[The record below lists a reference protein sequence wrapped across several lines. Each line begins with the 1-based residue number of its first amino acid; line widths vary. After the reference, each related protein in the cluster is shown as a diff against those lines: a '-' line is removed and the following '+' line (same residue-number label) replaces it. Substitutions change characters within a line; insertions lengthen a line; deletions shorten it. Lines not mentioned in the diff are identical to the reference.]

1 MNNLAYR
8 TYNIESIK
16 NEFLNIGFSE
26 EAIDFVFLHND
37 NYNFEFLKEKIID
50 AEKNLNTKIDGV
62 EKSLQ
67 KDISNL
73 DAKIDTVKN
82 ELNTKIDFVE
92 KNLTIKIDNLDTKI
106 DNLEKNLQKE
116 ISILNTNLNTK
127 IDNVKN
133 ELTTK
138 MNGLDTKIDNEVKN
152 LRKDLNMGNRLIH
165 FMILA
170 AAILGPILNAL
181 FMKYLQFIK

>member
-8 TYNIESIK
+8 TYNIENIR

-37 NYNFEFLKEKIID
+37 NYNFEFLKEKIINT
-50 AEKNLNTKIDGV
+50 EKNLRKDISNLDVKIDNV

-73 DAKIDTVKN
+73 
-82 ELNTKIDFVE
+82 
-92 KNLTIKIDNLDTKI
+92 
-106 DNLEKNLQKE
+106 
-116 ISILNTNLNTK
+116 NTK
-127 IDNVKN
+127 IDNVKS
-133 ELTTK
+133 ELT
-138 MNGLDTKIDNEVKN
+138 NKIENEVKD
-152 LRKDLNMGNRLIH
+152 LRKDLNMGNRMVH
-165 FMILA
+165 FMILTA
-170 AAILGPILNAL
+170 VIIGPILNAL

>member
-37 NYNFEFLKEKIID
+37 NYSFEYLKEKIID
-50 AEKNLNTKIDGV
+50 VEKNLR
-62 EKSLQ
+62 

-73 DAKIDTVKN
+73 DAKIDTVEKN
-82 ELNTKIDFVE
+82 LNYKIDSLNTKIDSVNTKIDFVE
-92 KNLTIKIDNLDTKI
+92 KNLQKDLFILNAKIDNVEKNLDTKI
-106 DNLEKNLQKE
+106 DNVEKN
-116 ISILNTNLNTK
+116 
-127 IDNVKN
+127 
-133 ELTTK
+133 
-138 MNGLDTKIDNEVKN
+138 LDTKIDNEVKN

-165 FMILA
+165 FMILT

>member
-37 NYNFEFLKEKIID
+37 NYSFEYLKEKIID
-50 AEKNLNTKIDGV
+50 V
-62 EKSLQ
+62 EKTLR

-73 DAKIDTVKN
+73 DTKIDNVEKN
-82 ELNTKIDFVE
+82 LNYKIDSLNTKIDSVNTKIDFVE
-92 KNLTIKIDNLDTKI
+92 KNL
-106 DNLEKNLQKE
+106 QKDLF
-116 ISILNTNLNTK
+116 ILNA
-127 IDNVKN
+127 
-133 ELTTK
+133 
-138 MNGLDTKIDNEVKN
+138 KIDNEVKN

-165 FMILA
+165 FMILT

>member
-37 NYNFEFLKEKIID
+37 NYSFEYLKEKIID
-50 AEKNLNTKIDGV
+50 V
-62 EKSLQ
+62 EKTLR

-73 DAKIDTVKN
+73 DIKIDTVEKN
-82 ELNTKIDFVE
+82 LNTKIDFVE
-92 KNLTIKIDNLDTKI
+92 KNLNTKIDFVEKNLNYKIDSLNTKIDSVNTKIDFVEKNLQKDISNLDTKI
-106 DNLEKNLQKE
+106 D
-116 ISILNTNLNTK
+116 T
-127 IDNVKN
+127 
-133 ELTTK
+133 
-138 MNGLDTKIDNEVKN
+138 EVKN

-165 FMILA
+165 FMILT

>member
-1 MNNLAYR
+1 MNNLVYR

-37 NYNFEFLKEKIID
+37 NYSFEYLKEKIID
-50 AEKNLNTKIDGV
+50 AEKTLR
-62 EKSLQ
+62 

-73 DAKIDTVKN
+73 DIKIDTVEKN
-82 ELNTKIDFVE
+82 LNTKIDFVE
-92 KNLTIKIDNLDTKI
+92 
-106 DNLEKNLQKE
+106 Q
-116 ISILNTNLNTK
+116 
-127 IDNVKN
+127 
-133 ELTTK
+133 
-138 MNGLDTKIDNEVKN
+138 N
-152 LRKDLNMGNRLIH
+152 LRKDFNMGNRLIH

-181 FMKYLQFIK
+181 FMKYLQYIK

>member
-37 NYNFEFLKEKIID
+37 NYSFEYLKEKIID
-50 AEKNLNTKIDGV
+50 V
-62 EKSLQ
+62 EKTLR

-73 DAKIDTVKN
+73 DAKIDTVEKN
-82 ELNTKIDFVE
+82 LNYKIDSLNTKIDSVNTKIDFVE
-92 KNLTIKIDNLDTKI
+92 KNLQKDLCILNAKIDNVEKNLDTKI
-106 DNLEKNLQKE
+106 DNVEKN
-116 ISILNTNLNTK
+116 
-127 IDNVKN
+127 
-133 ELTTK
+133 
-138 MNGLDTKIDNEVKN
+138 LDTKIDNEVKN

-165 FMILA
+165 FMILT

>member
-37 NYNFEFLKEKIID
+37 NYSFEYLKEKIID
-50 AEKNLNTKIDGV
+50 V
-62 EKSLQ
+62 EKTLR

-73 DAKIDTVKN
+73 DIKIDTVEKN
-82 ELNTKIDFVE
+82 LNTKIDFVE
-92 KNLTIKIDNLDTKI
+92 KNLNYKIDSVNTKI
-106 DNLEKNLQKE
+106 DSVNTKIDFVEK
-116 ISILNTNLNTK
+116 NLNTK
-127 IDNVKN
+127 IDS
-133 ELTTK
+133 
-138 MNGLDTKIDNEVKN
+138 LDTKIGSVNTKIDFVEKN

-165 FMILA
+165 FMILT

>member
-1 MNNLAYR
+1 MNNLAHR

-37 NYNFEFLKEKIID
+37 NYSFEYLKEKIID
-50 AEKNLNTKIDGV
+50 AEKTLR
-62 EKSLQ
+62 

-73 DAKIDTVKN
+73 DIKIDTVEKN
-82 ELNTKIDFVE
+82 LNTKIDFVE
-92 KNLTIKIDNLDTKI
+92 KNLNYKIDSLNTKIDSVNTKIDFVEKNLNYKIDSLDTKI
-106 DNLEKNLQKE
+106 D
-116 ISILNTNLNTK
+116 SVNTK
-127 IDNVKN
+127 IDFV
-133 ELTTK
+133 EQ
-138 MNGLDTKIDNEVKN
+138 N

-165 FMILA
+165 FMILT

-181 FMKYLQFIK
+181 FMKYL